1 MAARIVWLNERSGGS
16 LVLDDQNIIAESDPL
31 IADVFCSLYIDA
43 PADVGDPAPVEVQR
57 PAYWAAALDSRA
69 IRGSKLWMVPYVRPV
84 GVART
89 VAAGWVQDALEW
101 LVTAGRL
108 RSAFATPRIAAP
120 ARAVVLDI
128 VLTLPDGKRRS
139 FALDVPYAV

>member
-16 LVLDDQNIIAESDPL
+16 LVLDEQRIIAESDPL

-43 PADVGDPAPVEVQR
+43 PASVGDPAPESVQR
-57 PAYWAAALDSRA
+57 QAYWAAAFDSRA
-69 IRGSKLWMVPYVRPV
+69 IRGSKLWMVPFVRPV
-84 GVART
+84 AVART
-89 VAAGWVQDALEW
+89 TAAGWAQDALEW
-101 LVTAGRL
+101 LVRAGRL
-108 RSAFATPRIAAP
+108 RAVTATPRTAAP
-120 ARAVVLDI
+120 ARSVVLDI